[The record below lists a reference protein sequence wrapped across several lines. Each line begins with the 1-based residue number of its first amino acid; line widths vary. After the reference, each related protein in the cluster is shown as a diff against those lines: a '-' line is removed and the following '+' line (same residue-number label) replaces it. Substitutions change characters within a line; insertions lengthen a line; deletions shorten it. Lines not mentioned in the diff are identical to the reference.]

1 MNATLSATPNSER
14 ALSLAL
20 VIGLHA
26 AAVAGLLTLAQP
38 VIQQMLGQPVQIEL
52 ISATPREQTAPEP
65 PKPMPMKQRPS
76 PPQRQQAAP
85 QPVAQ
90 PLLQTTAPA
99 AADSPV
105 ISAPP
110 APKEAPPASTA
121 PAEASARPGP
131 AVAEAV
137 QAPRHDADYLLN
149 PKPEYPRASRSLGEE
164 GKVWLRV
171 QVSEEGRPL
180 QVLVDTS
187 SGYQRLDRAA
197 RDTVASSWRFEPA
210 RQGGKPVVG
219 WVRFAIHFELNR

>member
-26 AAVAGLLTLAQP
+26 AAGAGLLALAQP
-38 VIQQMLGQPVQIEL
+38 VIQQMFAEPVQIEL
-52 ISATPREQTAPEP
+52 INANSREQTAPEP
-65 PKPMPMKQRPS
+65 PKPMPMKQRPT
-76 PPQRQQAAP
+76 PQRQQVAP
-85 QPVAQ
+85 QTIAP

-99 AADSPV
+99 SADSPV
-105 ISAPP
+105 ISAAPV
-110 APKEAPPASTA
+110 PKEAAPASAA
-121 PAEASARPGP
+121 PTEASARPGP
-131 AVAEAV
+131 AVSEAV

-171 QVSEEGRPL
+171 QVSEDGRPL
-180 QVLVDTS
+180 QTLVDTS

-197 RDTVASSWRFEPA
+197 RDTVASSWRFDPA